1 MIRTEFYRTREDGVN
16 LYITSSDRDMMIRQ
30 EETGVLY
37 DAAIDVEGA
46 GYTYTETDTPIEDEV
61 SDHEA
66 LQIIMGREGNEQS

>member
-16 LYITSSDRDMMIRQ
+16 LYKTSSDRDLMIRQ
-30 EETGVLY
+30 DQTGALY

-66 LQIIMGREGNEQS
+66 LQIIMGRDGNEQS